1 MSVVRHLPA
10 TAWMDGVVAGAL
22 QGAFGAWSRNW
33 LRGTVTA
40 SADVWLPGRSPSS
53 IGQEDDPVLC
63 LQEQSGLL
71 SIVIGQKTLDGLAEA
86 IFGVALQPE
95 QINEFD
101 KEFLQSLLRDALTG
115 LAQQMC
121 VDLPGLSKLELVKA
135 GDVSLDKLGRH
146 GFSLS
151 WRTSGSMAMVG
162 RLWGTLDA
170 DLAARM
176 RLAFIDPVED
186 PSDRI
191 PALVPGSLLASIVDR
206 PLALGALL
214 GRAHISA
221 TDLERLQP
229 GDVLVL
235 DRPTTSALELT
246 LNDRPVT
253 DWACEPVVERG
264 QPLKLQLKNP
274 RPGASL

>member
-10 TAWMDGVVAGAL
+10 TAWIDGVVAGAL
-22 QGAFGAWSRNW
+22 QGAFVAWSRNW

-63 LQEQSGLL
+63 LHEQSGLL

-135 GDVSLDKLGRH
+135 
-146 GFSLS
+146 LS
-151 WRTSGSMAMVG
+151 WRTSGSMTMAG

-186 PSDRI
+186 PSERI
-191 PALVPGSLLASIVDR
+191 PALVRGSLLASIVDR

-214 GRAHISA
+214 GRAQISA
-221 TDLERLQP
+221 NDLERLQP

-253 DWACEPVVERG
+253 DWACEPVVELG